1 MRIKGTESEGIETP
15 GTYVVNA
22 TSGLNMIVSL
32 RSEFSAPR
40 FVVYLEI
47 DFPQMLTCFLILLSF
62 IL

>member
-47 DFPQMLTCFLILLSF
+47 DFPQMFT
-62 IL
+62 